1 MGAACSYYGR
11 LALHPDKVARDHMR
25 RFTDLP
31 NIGPAMAR
39 DFACLGYDHPQQ
51 LVGADPLALYA
62 SLCETS
68 GRYQDPCV
76 LDTLMSVTDFLG
88 GGKARPWWHYT
99 AERKRR
105 YATALADVRSSMG

>member
-1 MGAACSYYGR
+1 M
-11 LALHPDKVARDHMR
+11 HPDKVARDDVR

-39 DFACLGYDHPQQ
+39 DFARLGFDRPQQ
-51 LVGADPLALYA
+51 LAGADPLALYA
-62 SLCETS
+62 SLCEAT
-68 GRYQDPCV
+68 GRHQDPCV
-76 LDTLMSVTDFLG
+76 LDTMMSVTDFLG

-105 YATALADVRSSMG
+105 YTGAVSRLRQ